1 MKTGQSDRTIVNM
14 IGSNRVVYVW
24 KKRVKFISYCP
35 TSATVK
41 CEGWNNLMVWGHM
54 GWNNMGMLI
63 EVKEKMNANQYCQIL
78 GDRMVESLEKL
89 EIVVDEQYFSRTRIQ
104 NTIVLRQ

>member
-1 MKTGQSDRTIVNM
+1 M
-14 IGSNRVVYVW
+14 IRSNGMVYVW
-24 KKRVKFISYCP
+24 KKRVKFITYCP
-35 TSATVK
+35 TLATVK

-78 GDRMVESLEKL
+78 GDRMV
-89 EIVVDEQYFSRTRIQ
+89 VSRSSKPLSHTLFLALTQILNQRHFIF
-104 NTIVLRQ
+104 IS

>member
-1 MKTGQSDRTIVNM
+1 ME
-14 IGSNRVVYVW
+14 
-24 KKRVKFISYCP
+24 KRIKFISYCP

-78 GDRMVESLEKL
+78 GDSCG
-89 EIVVDEQYFSRTRIQ
+89 EQYFQQDNNPKHTSKKATQ
-104 NTIVLRQ
+104 LF